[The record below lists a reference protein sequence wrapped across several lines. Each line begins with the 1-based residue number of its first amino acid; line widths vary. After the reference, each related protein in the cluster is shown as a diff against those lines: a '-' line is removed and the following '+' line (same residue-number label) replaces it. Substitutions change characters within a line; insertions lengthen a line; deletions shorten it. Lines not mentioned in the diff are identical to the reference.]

1 MLPIHKSRLLLRGLA
16 GGLLALFF
24 HCAVAQDAGTL
35 LSTQYPPGSIAT
47 VEAAESAQQQ
57 AASENARIELQYDRD
72 EQACN
77 GMFFVSTCRDKAKE
91 RRHAALEPVRLVKN
105 EAEMVI
111 RRMRVAD
118 RDQALADKR
127 REKALEALQIE
138 QDAQQK
144 AQEIAQKKMRN
155 IEKKRENVQNEQLH
169 AQNVEQRAADHQ
181 ARQQRMPAA
190 VAADAQKRA
199 DNVAAY
205 DRKIRE
211 AQAHQRDIAAQKA
224 EKDRNRKVQSPAV
237 PPAGA
242 IESLPSPLN
251 PGLAIPKP

>member
-1 MLPIHKSRLLLRGLA
+1 M
-16 GGLLALFF
+16 
-24 HCAVAQDAGTL
+24 
-35 LSTQYPPGSIAT
+35 STQYPPGSIAT

-57 AASENARIELQYDRD
+57 AANENARIELQYDRD

-91 RRHAALEPVRLVKN
+91 RRRAALEPVRLVKN

-118 RDQALADKR
+118 RDQALTERR
-127 REKALEALQIE
+127 REKALETLQIE

-144 AQEIAQKKMRN
+144 AQQIAQKQTRN
-155 IEKKRENVQNEQLH
+155 IEKERENVQNEQLH
-169 AQNVEQRAADHQ
+169 AQDIEQRTADHQ
-181 ARQQRMPAA
+181 AQQQHMPAT
-190 VAADAQKRA
+190 VAAGAQKRA

-211 AQAHQRDIAAQKA
+211 AQAHQRDIAAKKA
-224 EKDRNRKVQSPAV
+224 EKDRTRKAQSSAV

-242 IESLPSPLN
+242 TENLPSP
-251 PGLAIPKP
+251 